1 MNLPFLAQSL
11 TDTSVAWPTL
21 EQLVEVL
28 TLQDYNTRLVVLS
41 TAALGL
47 AAGIVGTFLL
57 LRKRSLMGDALSH
70 ATLPGVVLA
79 FIVMSVAGGTGK
91 WLPGLLL
98 GATVF
103 GLLGVGAVLLI
114 RNTTRIKDDAAMG
127 IVLSV
132 FFGAGIALLVIA
144 QQMPTGNQAGLESFI
159 YGKTASMIWSDFL
172 LICGAAIASA
182 IAGVLMFKEFRLLCF
197 DEGYARSQGWPVRV
211 LDMLM
216 LALATGVTVI
226 GLQSVGLILI
236 IALLITPPA
245 AARFWTNRMSLLAM
259 LAAVIGAVS
268 GWMGAT
274 VSALVP
280 RMPAGA
286 IIVIVASI
294 IFILSMI
301 FGSERGVLKRLVLEW
316 RLNRQIAQQ
325 NLLRALYELQEMQVA
340 SAATD
345 AGQHSV
351 TLAELRR
358 ARAWPGREVA
368 RRLRW
373 AQRAGLVTALGSGDF
388 RLTARGQIEAARHV
402 RNHRLWEMYLI
413 THADIAP
420 SHVDRDADMVEHVL
434 GTEMVAKL
442 ERLMAN
448 EMPDSAVPDSPHAL
462 GT

>member
-1 MNLPFLAQSL
+1 MR
-11 TDTSVAWPTL
+11 
-21 EQLVEVL
+21 QLVDVL

-41 TAALGL
+41 TAALAL

-57 LRKRSLMGDALSH
+57 LRRRSLMGDALSH

-79 FIVMSVAGGTGK
+79 FIVMSLAGGSGK
-91 WLPGLLL
+91 WLPGLLI
-98 GATVF
+98 GATIF

-132 FFGAGIALLVIA
+132 FFGLGIALLQIA

-182 IAGVLMFKEFRLLCF
+182 IAGVLLFKEFRLLCF
-197 DEGYARSQGWPVRV
+197 DEGYARSQGWPVRTM
-211 LDMLM
+211 DMLM

-245 AARFWTNRMSLLAM
+245 AARFWTHRMSLLAL
-259 LAAVIGAVS
+259 LAAVIGAAS

-286 IIVIVASI
+286 IIVIVASL

-301 FGSERGVLKRLVLEW
+301 FGTERGVLKRLFLEW

-325 NLLRALYELQEMQVA
+325 NLLRAMYELHETQ
-340 SAATD
+340 AAD
-345 AGQHSV
+345 QRHGGQQGL
-351 TLAELRR
+351 TLTELRS
-358 ARAWPGREVA
+358 ARAWSGNEVR

-373 AQRAGLVTALGSGDF
+373 AQRAGLMTATSDGNF
-388 RLTARGQIEAARHV
+388 RLTTRGQVEAARHV

-434 GTEMVAKL
+434 GEEMVAKL
-442 ERLMAN
+442 ERLMAD
-448 EMPDSAVPDSPHAL
+448 EMPARAVPDSPHAL
-462 GT
+462 GS